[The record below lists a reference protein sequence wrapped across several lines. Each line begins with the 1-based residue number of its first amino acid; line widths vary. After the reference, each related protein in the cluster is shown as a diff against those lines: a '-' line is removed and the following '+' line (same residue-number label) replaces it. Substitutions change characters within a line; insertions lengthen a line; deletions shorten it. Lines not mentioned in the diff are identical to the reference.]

1 MIRNALAVVAALLLL
16 LSGVPDVEAAR
27 YGGGKGYSSS
37 RGKTL
42 QTNRQSGK
50 AREAKTIAALKN
62 EHPKAKIQNESTL
75 RTADGKIAK
84 DPLTGK
90 GRRIDHAVIEDGKV
104 VKTVETTSQ
113 KADKISQSAKESR
126 ILNSGGKYVRERDSK
141 ELLEVPTLSEIIR
154 HP

>member
-27 YGGGKGYSSS
+27 YGGGKSYSSS
-37 RGKTL
+37 RSKTL
-42 QTNRQSGK
+42 QSNRQSGK
-50 AREAKTIAALKN
+50 VREAKTIAALKN

-104 VKTVETTSQ
+104 VKTVETTSM
-113 KADKISQSAKESR
+113 KAPKDTQLAKETR
-126 ILNSGGKYVRERDSK
+126 IIKSGGGNIKDRGSDLAAS
-141 ELLEVPTLSEIIR
+141 
-154 HP
+154 